1 MNTKLILP
9 PAISQILDDRE
20 SGSVS
25 LLNRLVSALDNEL
38 DRSDLPAVDFS
49 DLLIVIREKLRHFAA
64 IENFLALL
72 IMHCGQ
78 ENTFPGEAL
87 SFIEEY
93 RSYWEKGPEK
103 ITENFLHQCEP
114 EGKTILTHSHS
125 QTVIALLH
133 QLHRRQIPFRV
144 IQTLSVPG
152 EEGKI
157 SHERM
162 LQMKLRSQLI
172 KDKDANDA
180 LKHTDLVLMGC
191 DALLQTEF
199 LNKTGT
205 ASILRQAK
213 ELNIPSFLVA
223 ESRKKI
229 SSPSWKERLPDHNLF
244 EWVPLSFVQAIVSE
258 KNDPEPMLTDRPG

>member
-1 MNTKLILP
+1 MKAKLNIR
-9 PAISQILDDRE
+9 PAINQILDDRE
-20 SGSVS
+20 SGSLS
-25 LLNRLVSALDNEL
+25 LLNRLVSALENEL
-38 DRSDLPAVDFS
+38 HRSDLPAEDFS
-49 DLLIVIREKLRHFAA
+49 DLLIVIRDKLRHFAA
-64 IENFLALL
+64 IENFLASLV
-72 IMHCGQ
+72 MHCGQ
-78 ENTFPGEAL
+78 ENAFPGEAL
-87 SFIEEY
+87 SFIGEY
-93 RSYWEKGPEK
+93 RSYWEKSPEK
-103 ITENFLHQCEP
+103 IAENFLHQYNP
-114 EGKTILTHSHS
+114 EGKAILTHSQS
-125 QTVIALLH
+125 QTLIALLH

-157 SHERM
+157 AHERM

-172 KDKDANDA
+172 KDMDVKDA

-205 ASILRQAK
+205 ANILRQAK

-223 ESRKKI
+223 ESRKNI

-258 KNDPEPMLTDRPG
+258 KNDPEPMLTDLPG